1 MDVGVCAVAG
11 HVAVEVVGYGLAH
24 GRGVLVQVVG
34 GEGFV
39 PADVRVRGEQVVAH
53 GEVVDQAGCVV
64 AVGESH
70 VPARGG
76 VGDA

>member
-1 MDVGVCAVAG
+1 MAWPMAAEYWFRLLEAKALYPPMSV
-11 HVAVEVVGYGLAH
+11 YG
-24 GRGVLVQVVG
+24 
-34 GEGFV
+34 
-39 PADVRVRGEQVVAH
+39 GEQVVAY

-64 AVGESH
+64 AVGEGY